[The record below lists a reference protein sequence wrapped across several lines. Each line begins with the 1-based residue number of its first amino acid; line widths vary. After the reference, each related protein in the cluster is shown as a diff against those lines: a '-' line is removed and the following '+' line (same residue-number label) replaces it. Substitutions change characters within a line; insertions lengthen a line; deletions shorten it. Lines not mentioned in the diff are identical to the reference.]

1 MRDFDVENFGLLK
14 VEFVVIEDKYP
25 RVFVVKKEE
34 TNERFLMYEC
44 NVTDKKYVWGCFGI
58 SNNELILLN
67 DGKIKLE
74 NLLKERKPVY
84 VNILKGKEKPFI
96 SRITEK
102 ENFLFLNK
110 KVNYGFLDKIERD
123 ENLKKRDVLDYESVQ
138 LIKKKEKENVDYE
151 SFDVEDK
158 KVDKETKIEG
168 NYEDFEDFDRVPTIK
183 IEKEENKVKSKDE
196 YEEDLENYEEFEPS
210 PIEVEE
216 GETQKNYFDDWDF
229 HNPEKIEAEMAKK
242 EEKRQRKEARK
253 KERQEK
259 YDAFCLKMQK
269 VLKNRAFWT
278 KIIIALLAA
287 VLFVTVFAAI
297 FTSKNLNSGNSGG
310 GEIEVVPDTTEIV
323 EQ

>member
-25 RVFVVKKEE
+25 RVFVVKKEG
-34 TNERFLMYEC
+34 TNEKFLMYEC

-74 NLLKERKPVY
+74 NLLKERKSMYINV
-84 VNILKGKEKPFI
+84 LKGKEKPFI

-123 ENLKKRDVLDYESVQ
+123 ENLKKRDTLDYESVQ

-183 IEKEENKVKSKDE
+183 IEKEENKAESKDE

-210 PIEVEE
+210 PVEVEE

-229 HNPEKIEAEMAKK
+229 KNPEKIEAELAKK
-242 EEKRQRKEARK
+242 EEKRQRKETRK

-269 VLKNRAFWT
+269 VLKSRAFWT
-278 KIIIALLAA
+278 KIIIVLLAA
-287 VLFVTVFAAI
+287 VLFITVFTAI
-297 FTSKNLNSGNSGG
+297 FASGNLNSGGGG